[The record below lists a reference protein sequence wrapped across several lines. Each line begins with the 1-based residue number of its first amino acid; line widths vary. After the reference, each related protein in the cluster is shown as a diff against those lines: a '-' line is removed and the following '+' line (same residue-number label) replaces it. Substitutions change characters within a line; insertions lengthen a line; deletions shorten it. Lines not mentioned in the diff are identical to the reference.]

1 MKLYDLAQSY
11 LNLQELLENPE
22 VPKELILESLRKVGG
37 ELEEKAENIAK
48 LIKTID
54 LEVKAI
60 EEEEKRLANNR
71 KAMKNKSKALKDYLE
86 GAMISTGKTKFKS
99 NLFSFNIQKNAPS
112 VDVIDENLIPK
123 EFIEFEPIIKKKEIL
138 AALKNGEVIEG
149 VKLKQ
154 TESLRIR

>member
-1 MKLYDLAQSY
+1 MKLYDLAQNY

-22 VPKELILESLRKVGG
+22 VPKELILKSLG
-37 ELEEKAENIAK
+37 EVDGEIEEKAENIAK

-54 LEVKAI
+54 LEVKVI
-60 EEEEKRLANNR
+60 KEEETRLSNNR
-71 KAMKNKSKALKDYLE
+71 KAMENKSKALKDYLE
-86 GAMISTGKTKFKS
+86 GAMMSTGKTKFKG

-112 VDVIDENLIPK
+112 VDIIDENLIPK
-123 EFIEFEPIIKKKEIL
+123 EFIEFEPIVKKKEIL

-149 VKLKQ
+149 VRLKQ

>member
-1 MKLYDLAQSY
+1 MKLYELAQNY

-22 VPKELILESLRKVGG
+22 VPKELILESLGEVDG

-54 LEVKAI
+54 LEVKVI

>member
-1 MKLYDLAQSY
+1 MKLYELAQNY

-22 VPKELILESLRKVGG
+22 VPKELILESLG
-37 ELEEKAENIAK
+37 EVDGEIEEKAENIAK
-48 LIKTID
+48 LIKTVD
-54 LEVKAI
+54 LEIKAI
-60 EEEEKRLANNR
+60 KEEETRLSNNR
-71 KAMKNKSKALKDYLE
+71 KAMENKSKALKDYLE
-86 GAMISTGKTKFKS
+86 GAMISTGKTKFKG

-123 EFIEFEPIIKKKEIL
+123 EFIELEPKVKKKEIL

>member
-22 VPKELILESLRKVGG
+22 VPKELILESLG
-37 ELEEKAENIAK
+37 EVDGEIEEKAENIAK
-48 LIKTID
+48 LIKTVD
-54 LEVKAI
+54 LEIKAI
-60 EEEEKRLANNR
+60 KEEETRLSNNR
-71 KAMKNKSKALKDYLE
+71 KAMENKSKALKDYLE

-123 EFIEFEPIIKKKEIL
+123 EFIEFEPIVKKKEIL
-138 AALKNGEVIEG
+138 AALKNGEVIGG

>member
-1 MKLYDLAQSY
+1 MKLYDLAQNY

-60 EEEEKRLANNR
+60 EEEETRLSNNR
-71 KAMKNKSKALKDYLE
+71 KAMENKSKALKDYLE
-86 GAMISTGKTKFKS
+86 GAMISTGKTKFKG

-123 EFIEFEPIIKKKEIL
+123 EFIKLEPKVKKKEIL

>member
-1 MKLYDLAQSY
+1 MKLYELAQNY

-22 VPKELILESLRKVGG
+22 VPKELILKSLG
-37 ELEEKAENIAK
+37 EVDGEIEEKAENIAK

-60 EEEEKRLANNR
+60 KEEETRLSNNR
-71 KAMKNKSKALKDYLE
+71 KAMENKSKALKDYLE
-86 GAMISTGKTKFKS
+86 GVMISTGKTKFKGK
-99 NLFSFNIQKNAPS
+99 LFSFNIQKNAPS
-112 VDVIDENLIPK
+112 VEVENFELLPK
-123 EFIEFEPIIKKKEIL
+123 EFIEFEPKAKKKEIL

-149 VKLKQ
+149 VRLKQ

>member
-1 MKLYDLAQSY
+1 MNLYELAQNY

-22 VPKELILESLRKVGG
+22 VPRELILESLGEVGG

-86 GAMISTGKTKFKS
+86 GAMISTGKTKFKG

-112 VDVIDENLIPK
+112 VDIIDENLIPK

-149 VKLKQ
+149 VRLKQ